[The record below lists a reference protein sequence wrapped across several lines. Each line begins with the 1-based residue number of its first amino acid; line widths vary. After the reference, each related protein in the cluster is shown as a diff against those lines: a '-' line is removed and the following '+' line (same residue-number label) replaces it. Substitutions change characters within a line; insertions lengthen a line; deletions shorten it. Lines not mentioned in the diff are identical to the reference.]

1 MPKVAIR
8 NPNNTRSG
16 GTKYDAHHKVLS
28 QTYGAFADLRRELS
42 DSKETVGGREEIL
55 KNFAACPDSQRS
67 WLLLEDY
74 FEKLLLSRK
83 DFPDTNWWPKLL
95 NATGKE
101 RLEELAFVFLRAKR
115 SVPPELQPHASLDR
129 FAKAEEAEQEVKL
142 VQELENWLSPPAMPL
157 LDTPRATLRVV
168 CRAQPDETEQSRHR
182 LAVQFLLSRPRT
194 GEKAR
199 TLREMIDLVVRATHE
214 QELFP
219 PHDWEFIQWIADTHR
234 NRSDGNDTLI
244 LSDGELL
251 QWIARWGN
259 TNRLEFS
266 DNGQP
271 LQFHGQIISLAPHL
285 ENGDKELSFTHRFNL
300 PGGEN
305 HSVAAANFF
314 NHQPPLALVG
324 NTFFLLRNAP
334 PSRVLK
340 YLAHKPSV
348 PVRKLS
354 HRLLLH
360 LRKTQSN
367 GADWSSFASRTRPRR
382 NLFLNCSTT
391 RFACA
396 CLRKANAIKA
406 FGSGTEMNLSPTT
419 QRSVR
424 TTNRKFS
431 TTRGSNQRLNG
442 FANSTGSRPNPDC
455 GSATRMKIF
464 SVLSPRRG
472 RRV

>member
-1 MPKVAIR
+1 MISLNFFRCRKSQSETETAR
-8 NPNNTRSG
+8 GRAR
-16 GTKYDAHHKVLS
+16 TKYDAHHKVLS

-55 KNFAACPDSQRS
+55 KSFATCPDSQRS

-74 FEKLLLSRK
+74 FEKLSLSRK
-83 DFPDTNWWPKLL
+83 DFPDTNWWPRLL
-95 NATGKE
+95 NATGKT
-101 RLEELAFVFLRAKR
+101 RLEELAFLFLRAKR

-168 CRAQPDETEQSRHR
+168 CKAQPDDEEPSRHR

-234 NRSDGNDTLI
+234 NRSDGADTLI

-251 QWIARWGN
+251 QWLARWGN

-271 LQFHGQIISLAPHL
+271 LQFHGQIIALAPHL

-305 HSVAAANFF
+305 HSVGDAKFF

-367 GADWSSFASRTRPRR
+367 HGVDWEQLCIAHTAAPQFVFELLDDTVR
-382 NLFLNCSTT
+382 
-391 RFACA
+391 
-396 CLRKANAIKA
+396 LRLLAK
-406 FGSGTEMNLSPTT
+406 
-419 QRSVR
+419 SVR
-424 TTNRKFS
+424 DQSVWFW
-431 TTRGSNQRLNG
+431 NG
-442 FANSTGSRPNPDC
+442 NEWVRERREKTSARQTGNSRRP
-455 GSATRMKIF
+455 AA
-464 SVLSPRRG
+464 
-472 RRV
+472 